1 MTKFFI
7 YLGVFVATIPLV
19 AWLFM
24 LAVGVIHHEWLPMM
38 PTIGYKSSLIV
49 SGVAMPLLR
58 LSTFGGSGTS
68 SKGDNR

>member
-1 MTKFFI
+1 MSDLAKFFVYI
-7 YLGVFVATIPLV
+7 GIFVATIPLV

-49 SGVAMPLLR
+49 SGIAMPLLR
-58 LSTFGGSGTS
+58 LSTFGGSS
-68 SKGDNR
+68 SKND